1 MSKHH
6 TYPIHFSLNGCTIDV
21 EVGATQT
28 LLELLRDKQH
38 QWDVKLGCGKGDCG
52 SCAVLLNDEPR
63 LSCLVLAVQVDGAAI
78 TTARGLGDAEHLHP
92 LQEAF
97 IQYGAVQCGFCT
109 PGMLMTAKALLERC
123 PHPTRAQIREALAG
137 NLCRCTGYQAIV
149 DAIEAASHYSAQN
162 EQALQDSTAI
172 GMVDTGEEEL

>member
-52 SCAVLLNDEPR
+52 SCTVLLNDEPR

-97 IQYGAVQCGFCT
+97 IQYGAVQCGFC
-109 PGMLMTAKALLERC
+109 
-123 PHPTRAQIREALAG
+123 
-137 NLCRCTGYQAIV
+137 
-149 DAIEAASHYSAQN
+149 
-162 EQALQDSTAI
+162 
-172 GMVDTGEEEL
+172 